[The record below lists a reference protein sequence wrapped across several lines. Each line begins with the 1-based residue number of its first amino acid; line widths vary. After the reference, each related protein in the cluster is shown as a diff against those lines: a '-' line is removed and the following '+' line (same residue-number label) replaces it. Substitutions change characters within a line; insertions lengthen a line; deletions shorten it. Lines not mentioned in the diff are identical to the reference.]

1 VDRLEKRK
9 ERRFSQERV
18 LWPSPL
24 RECSDAAQVLQRT
37 FVVQPRSSA
46 RPWRLPPTRTRIAG

>member
-24 RECSDAAQVLQRT
+24 RVFRRGTSAATHVRGAAAVQRPSVATPADAHTYR
-37 FVVQPRSSA
+37 
-46 RPWRLPPTRTRIAG
+46 RL